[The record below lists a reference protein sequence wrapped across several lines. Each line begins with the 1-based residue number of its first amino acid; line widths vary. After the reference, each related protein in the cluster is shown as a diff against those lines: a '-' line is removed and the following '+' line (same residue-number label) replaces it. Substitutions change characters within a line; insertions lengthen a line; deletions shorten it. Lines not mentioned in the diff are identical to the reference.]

1 MFLLIAAAWGASSA
15 ATRLL
20 AKAAVSMPEPEPSCL
35 TILAPMEA
43 ADVVLAAVEDADVL
57 VPGVVVDEDEVED
70 DVADVD
76 VGVYVGVVAE
86 VTEVTMGL
94 P

>member
-1 MFLLIAAAWGASSA
+1 
-15 ATRLL
+15 
-20 AKAAVSMPEPEPSCL
+20 
-35 TILAPMEA
+35 MEA

>member
-1 MFLLIAAAWGASSA
+1 M
-15 ATRLL
+15 
-20 AKAAVSMPEPEPSCL
+20 